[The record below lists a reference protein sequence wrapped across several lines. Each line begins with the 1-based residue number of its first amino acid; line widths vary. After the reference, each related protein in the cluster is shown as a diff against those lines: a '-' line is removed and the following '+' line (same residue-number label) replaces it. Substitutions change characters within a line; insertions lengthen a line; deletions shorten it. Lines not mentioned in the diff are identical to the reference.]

1 MVAVVALTA
10 PPAAAQLSALISI
23 NNNWVR
29 QYSKKHDVNKH
40 THEKTATATEYLK
53 FLSGLE
59 LTIIAKPFLNEF
71 QHISLLLVACC
82 LLLVQIYKSRPKC
95 HRRICSLAM
104 RVIHIHVCVC
114 ATILHSLPSFEIYSV
129 LLDSLLLCT
138 RTPHCMNIIYTYCIV
153 FNKSRS

>member
-1 MVAVVALTA
+1 MVAVVALAA

-104 RVIHIHVCVC
+104 RVIHICVCVC
-114 ATILHSLPSFEIYSV
+114 YYFAFSSIVRDLFGIIRFIITVYAYSALHEYNIYV
-129 LLDSLLLCT
+129 L
-138 RTPHCMNIIYTYCIV
+138 YCI
-153 FNKSRS
+153 